1 MAAWGR
7 ARSTVIRINSVGG
20 VSGKWLVLSAV
31 SVGTFMATLNTS
43 IVNVSLPTIARD
55 FGVAV
60 TEVEWVVIAC
70 LSATGVLI
78 LTFSGGSG
86 TSSGTAG
93 STPRASRSSY
103 WTGPSAVA
111 VQSHALILA
120 VHEAFYFSA
129 AIALLGMVAS
139 LVRGRSGKKSG

>member
-1 MAAWGR
+1 M
-7 ARSTVIRINSVGG
+7 NSVGG

-93 STPRASRSSY
+93 STSRASY